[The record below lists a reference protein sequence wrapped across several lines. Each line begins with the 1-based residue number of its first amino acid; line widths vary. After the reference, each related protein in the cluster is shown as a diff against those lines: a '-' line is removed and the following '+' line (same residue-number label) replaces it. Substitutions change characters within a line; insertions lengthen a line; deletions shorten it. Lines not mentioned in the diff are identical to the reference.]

1 MTFIFGQNETV
12 TTLDDVDENLR
23 PFYTKEEG
31 DEQYTIKE
39 DLVGIAKAWDGINTA
54 NASIRK
60 ENKSLAGGQVDLS
73 GLSDY
78 GTTPAEILTAFTT
91 KTKEMS
97 DALDKKEG
105 HVNPEKIRVEMKK
118 AHTID
123 LDAAHK
129 QRDSYKDQLYETLVT
144 NVAMSAIN
152 EHKGNAKLLLGFVT
166 KQVVMKDI
174 DGKLEP
180 HVIDDDG
187 DRKMGGAGSYM
198 TVAELVKNMKGD
210 KTFAA
215 LFDAEVKAGSGP
227 PNNRAP
233 QGGPAAKD
241 GKMTP
246 SERLQGALNKRANR

>member
-31 DEQYTIKE
+31 EEAYKIKE
-39 DLVGIAKAWDGINTA
+39 DLVGIAKAWDGINNA
-54 NASIRK
+54 NAAIRK
-60 ENKSLAGGQVDLS
+60 ENKGLSGGKVDLS
-73 GLSDY
+73 GLSEY
-78 GTTPAEILTAFTT
+78 GTTPAEILAAFTT

-118 AHTID
+118 AHTVE

-129 QRDSYKDQLYETLVT
+129 QRDSYKDQLYTTLVT
-144 NVAMSAIN
+144 TEAMKAIN
-152 EHKGNAKLLLGFVT
+152 EHKGNAKLLLKFVT
-166 KQVVMKDI
+166 EQVEMKDI

-180 HVIDDDG
+180 WVLDEDG
-187 DRKMGGAGSYM
+187 DRRMGGAGSYM
-198 TVAELVKNMKGD
+198 TVPELVKNMKGD

-233 QGGPAAKD
+233 QGGPAEKP
-241 GKMTP
+241 GKITP
-246 SERLQGALNKRANR
+246 SQRLQNALDKRANG